1 MPLLSI
7 DVLEGR
13 SDEELRLLLD
23 TIHTVIVEAF
33 EVPEHD
39 RYQILN
45 QHKKNEMIIE
55 DTGLGFGRTDKVVII
70 RMTSKKRTQ
79 EQKQIFYKL
88 LAERFEQILGIQ
100 SNDIMVSIVENSD
113 ADWSFGFGR
122 AQFLT
127 GEL

>member
-1 MPLLSI
+1 MPLLNI

-13 SDEELRLLLD
+13 SDAELRLLLD
-23 TIHTVIVEAF
+23 TIHTVVVAAF
-33 EVPEHD
+33 GVPERD
-39 RYQILN
+39 RYQILH

-55 DTGLGFGRTDKVVII
+55 DTGLGLDRTDKVVII
-70 RMTSKKRTQ
+70 RMTSKKRTPA
-79 EQKQIFYKL
+79 QKQTFYRL
-88 LAERFEQILGIQ
+88 LAEQLEEKLAIQ
-100 SNDIMVSIVENSD
+100 SSDIMVSIVENSD